1 MSTQIAVA
9 RGFQLSGGAFPL
21 FLRGAAQA
29 RCGPRLFSTNPP
41 TPVNVADIKLP
52 KPKRKAKVPDFVQ
65 GLEERTKGSL
75 IPETLKAM
83 ETDEEFQLTAK
94 ALREKGQARMTKEE
108 AVRRRRALDRLGVP
122 SFHEFLA
129 AQSPP
134 LAVPRA
140 APAVLQLNVGLH
152 CNQACAHC
160 HVESSPKRTEAMSQE
175 VADRALA
182 LLRAS
187 PSLTT
192 LDLTGGAPEL
202 HAVFR
207 PLVKAAT
214 EAGVEV
220 IDRCNLTVLT
230 EPGQEDLAEFLAA
243 NKVRVVASLPCYSAK
258 NVNLQRGS
266 GVFDRSVAGLRK
278 LNELGYGREGTGLHL
293 DLVYNPLGAFLPPPQ
308 AALEEKYREELMEHF
323 GIEFNGLFT
332 ISNMPIKRFADFLH
346 RRGELEEYMG
356 LLVRTFNP
364 AAVQGLMCRNH
375 LSVRWDG
382 ALFDCDF
389 NQQLGMGMGSQDDGP
404 YAPDREDFSG
414 ISIFDVESVDQLM
427 RHPVVLASHCFGCT
441 AGMGSSCQGTTA

>member
-1 MSTQIAVA
+1 
-9 RGFQLSGGAFPL
+9 
-21 FLRGAAQA
+21 
-29 RCGPRLFSTNPP
+29 
-41 TPVNVADIKLP
+41 
-52 KPKRKAKVPDFVQ
+52 
-65 GLEERTKGSL
+65 
-75 IPETLKAM
+75 M
-83 ETDEEFQLTAK
+83 ETDEEFQLTGFK
-94 ALREKGQARMTKEE
+94 KKQR
-108 AVRRRRALDRLGVP
+108 VRTDGHRATGVVDLPPFAFLP
-122 SFHEFLA
+122 SPPAE
-129 AQSPP
+129 PP

-202 HAVFR
+202 HALQLLEHSL
-207 PLVKAAT
+207 PHPCQ
-214 EAGVEV
+214 V

-278 LNELGYGREGTGLHL
+278 LNELGMQGEGTGLHL
-293 DLVYNPLGAFLPPPQ
+293 DLVYNQLGGLPAPTPGRP
-308 AALEEKYREELMEHF
+308 EEKYREELMEHF
-323 GIEFNGLFT
+323 GIEFSGLFT
-332 ISNMPIKRFADFLH
+332 ISNMPIKSLAPPLPPPMAAADFLH

-404 YAPDREDFSG
+404 DANYRFFSGEKG